1 MKQFLKKINCSGW
14 PAVMVL
20 FVLVFAVRSVIADWN
35 PVPTGSMKPTIL
47 EGDVILVNRAAYDL
61 KVPFTT
67 WHMLIWDEPKK
78 GDIVVLKSPD
88 DDTRLVKRIIAVPGD
103 RLQLR
108 GDAVWLNGVPA
119 AQKMAEIEDWS
130 ELSAADRRSH
140 RAAIETLAGRNHP
153 IMLDRRH
160 ALHIKGDLLIP
171 AGHYFVMGDH
181 RNNSRDS
188 RHFGLVERSLILGR
202 AHRVLVSVDI
212 KDGWKPRWDRFFL
225 ALDNPDHLVRAENQ

>member
-1 MKQFLKKINCSGW
+1 MKKFLKKINRSGW
-14 PAVMVL
+14 PAVIVL
-20 FVLVFAVRSVIADWN
+20 FLLVLAARSVIADWN

-61 KVPFTT
+61 KLPFTT
-67 WHMLIWDEPKK
+67 RHLVEWSEPQK

-88 DDTRLVKRIIAVPGD
+88 DGIRLVKRIIAVPGD
-103 RLQLR
+103 HLELR
-108 GDAVWLNGVPA
+108 GDTVWLNGAPA
-119 AQKMAEIEDWS
+119 EQKMAEIDDWP

-140 RAAIETLAGRNHP
+140 RAAIETLAGRSHP

-160 ALHIKGDLLIP
+160 ALHSKGDMLIP

-188 RHFGLVERSLILGR
+188 RYFGLVERSLILGR

-212 KDGWKPRWDRFFL
+212 KDGWKPRWDRFFRP
-225 ALDNPDHLVRAENQ
+225 LDDTDHLVHAANQ